1 MTFPLISEDGVKE
14 IVIAVG
20 VTSALTSRGGIG
32 LGGAKKIP
40 SA

>member
-1 MTFPLISEDGVKE
+1 MTFPLLSDDGVKE

-20 VTSALTSRGGIG
+20 VTSASTSRGGIG
-32 LGGAKKIP
+32 VGGAKKIP